1 MEAIDGLLDESL
13 TLSRQLTGP
22 MGQADRLNAAGHLQ
36 SNWADT
42 VANLKRFTEMC
53 DEYLAGRFSA
63 LVNKQYNAAEYEE
76 P

>member
-22 MGQADRLNAAGHLQ
+22 MGQADRLNAAGYLQ